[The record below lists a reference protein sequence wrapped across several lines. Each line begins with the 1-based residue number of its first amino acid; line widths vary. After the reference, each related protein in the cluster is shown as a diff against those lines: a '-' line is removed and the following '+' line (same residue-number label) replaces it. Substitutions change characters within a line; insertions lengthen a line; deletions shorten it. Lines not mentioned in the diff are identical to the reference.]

1 VLGWTQATGSEWPCA
16 LGGKGAMGSVVS
28 IFCVVQTL
36 WEIGGGLLIAQQPLP
51 GASFSHPV
59 RTV

>member
-36 WEIGGGLLIAQQPLP
+36 WEIGGGLLIAQQPLN
-51 GASFSHPV
+51 
-59 RTV
+59 